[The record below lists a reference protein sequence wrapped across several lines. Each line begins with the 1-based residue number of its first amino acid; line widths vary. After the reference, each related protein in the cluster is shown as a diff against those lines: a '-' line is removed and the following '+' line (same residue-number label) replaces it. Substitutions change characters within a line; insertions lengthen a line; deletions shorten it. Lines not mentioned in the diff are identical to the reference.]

1 MKVDMIFAVEI
12 IFLGTLVVITCTN
25 AQDSNNNME
34 ATNQITNQ
42 TFKEYIQKFKPTYVW
57 RKIEESNKLNG
68 LNKTFRDEF
77 NKILNLTDET
87 DELLKLN
94 VRDGEPKVL
103 LERDGRRWKPP
114 GDITSNKY
122 DPFSLRRR
130 LLELMKQAIYQ
141 ARNKM
146 VMMQILRAKYNKISL
161 YKMGFL
167 MSKTD
172 TACKTFAGFAFKSYK
187 ACSLA
192 KQGAVKSYELIDLL
206 EANERLLDLWFD
218 VDLLVDLIV
227 INHENCKRMLNQV
240 MTNRKHAWKFVD

>member
-1 MKVDMIFAVEI
+1 MIFAVEI
-12 IFLGTLVVITCTN
+12 IFLGTLVVITYTN
-25 AQDSNNNME
+25 AQYSNNME
-34 ATNQITNQ
+34 ATNQITNR

-122 DPFSLRRR
+122 DPFSLRHR

-146 VMMQILRAKYNKISL
+146 VLMQILRAKYNKISL